1 MTRRLPMSWAYATVP
16 DPQAR
21 LGVHTTLVVRTEGAD
36 YTVLGIFPGPELA
49 ERFVEALAA
58 SPHESLFDG
67 PTMIG
72 PGYEGPSRPSPLGP
86 AKEADPC
93 RRPSTLM
100 PPSST

>member
-1 MTRRLPMSWAYATVP
+1 MTRLLPMSWAYASLP

-21 LGVHTTLVVRTEGAD
+21 LGVHTTLVVRAEGAD

-58 SPHESLFDG
+58 TPHESLFDG

-72 PGYEGPSRPSPLGP
+72 PGYERPSRPSPPGP
-86 AKEADPC
+86 STKADPC
-93 RRPSTLM
+93 QALSTPM
-100 PPSST
+100 PPSGT